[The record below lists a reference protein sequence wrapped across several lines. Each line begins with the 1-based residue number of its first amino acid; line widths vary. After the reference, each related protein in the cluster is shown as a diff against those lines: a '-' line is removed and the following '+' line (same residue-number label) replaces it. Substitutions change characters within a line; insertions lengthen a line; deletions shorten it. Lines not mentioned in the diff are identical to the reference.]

1 MNLSYRHG
9 CLLILCV
16 VFLASACNILPE
28 PRQYDVY
35 RLPPSTIAAGTG
47 TPLDLSLRIARPAS
61 SDQLGGS
68 QIAVI
73 PDGHRMIV
81 YQGARWSSP
90 VPSLWRD
97 HMLDAF
103 QNDGRVRKLS
113 SDADIFQADV
123 ELAGVLRA
131 FQTEYRNNKPEVIV
145 RLDANLVA
153 VASRRILASRRFE
166 VIEPVQ
172 GEQVPEVVEAFG
184 RASDHLAADI
194 IEWTLREAGQRE

>member
-1 MNLSYRHG
+1 MNLNHRHG

-16 VFLASACNILPE
+16 AFLASACTILPE
-28 PRQYDVY
+28 PRHYDVY

-47 TPLDLSLRIARPAS
+47 TPLDMSLRIARPAS

-97 HMLDAF
+97 HLLDAF
-103 QNDGRVRKLS
+103 QNDGRVRDLS
-113 SDADIFQADV
+113 SDTEILRADV
-123 ELAGVLRA
+123 ELGGLLRA
-131 FQTEYRNNKPEVIV
+131 FQTEYRNGNPKVVV
-145 RLDANLVA
+145 RLDAHLVDI
-153 VASRRILASRRFE
+153 ASRRILATRRFE
-166 VIEPVQ
+166 TVEPVR
-172 GEQVPEVVEAFG
+172 GEQVAEVVDAFG
-184 RASDHLAADI
+184 RASDRLAVDI
-194 IEWTLREAGQRE
+194 IEWTIREAGQRE